1 MKIVLKTLPFA
12 LSVCKLAS
20 TADMDMSND
29 FYFLGKTDAELSLV
43 CKTSET
49 PKNVICREDGWR
61 GFFIEGE
68 LDFSLVGVLAGIT
81 GILADNDVAV
91 FAVSTYNTDYILVKE
106 ERFAD
111 ALRLLSESGYVVVG
125 GDVS

>member
-1 MKIVLKTLPFA
+1 MMIVLKTLPFA

-20 TADMDMSND
+20 TADLDLTND
-29 FYFLGKTDAELSLV
+29 FFFLGKTDTELSLV

-61 GFFIEGE
+61 GFFIDSE

-81 GILADNDVAV
+81 GILADNNVSV

-106 ERFAD
+106 AHFAN
-111 ALRLLSESGYVVVG
+111 ALRLLSESGYAVEG
-125 GDVS
+125 GDVP

>member
-1 MKIVLKTLPFA
+1 MKIVLKMLPFA

-20 TADMDMSND
+20 TADMDLSND

-91 FAVSTYNTDYILVKE
+91 FVVSTYNTDYILVKE
-106 ERFAD
+106 ERFAH